1 VTHWPGNKTAQKA
14 FPIILMVLSCG
25 VLCFIWLKPRQGA
38 MAHSLGVLAANAHV
52 EGGIWGRKKLIIK
65 GNHEEFGAQFY

>member
-1 VTHWPGNKTAQKA
+1 
-14 FPIILMVLSCG
+14 
-25 VLCFIWLKPRQGA
+25 

-65 GNHEEFGAQFY
+65 GNHEEFGVQFY

>member
-1 VTHWPGNKTAQKA
+1 
-14 FPIILMVLSCG
+14 MVLSCG

-65 GNHEEFGAQFY
+65 GNHEEFGVQFY